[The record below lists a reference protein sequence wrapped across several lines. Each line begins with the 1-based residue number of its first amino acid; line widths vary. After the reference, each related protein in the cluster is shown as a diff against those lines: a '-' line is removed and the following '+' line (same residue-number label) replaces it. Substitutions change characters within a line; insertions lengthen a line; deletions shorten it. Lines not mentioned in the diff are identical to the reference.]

1 MSRQHDAIR
10 CITRRRSRSTWQR
23 FWGALRWFL
32 KTVFSGKG
40 TSIGM

>member
-10 CITRRRSRSTWQR
+10 CITRRHPQSGWQR
-23 FWGALRWFL
+23 FWGALRWFF

>member
-1 MSRQHDAIR
+1 MSRQHDAVR
-10 CITRRRSRSTWQR
+10 CITRRHPKSAWQR
-23 FWGALRWFL
+23 FWGALRWFF